1 VEGPERP
8 NQEVEVPTAAKTAA
22 RDDVREL
29 PLESLTIGPGQVRV
43 RGVDTDLDELVE
55 SIRIHGLLEPIVV
68 TPAGTNAYE
77 VVSGQRRYLAYQKL
91 GKRAILAVVL
101 SSIDELTA
109 RVLSLTENL
118 IRKDVDA
125 KDLVDVCTSLFKKY
139 GTALAVSQETGIPY
153 AKVRKY
159 VKYERLIPQLRELF
173 DKGEMSLDSAL
184 TTQDLATDPSTKEI
198 DATLALRIA
207 HKIGKCSS
215 RQLSDLRKR
224 AQRTGPIV
232 EDELRKLVDEPPPSS
247 GPMAQTVRHRI
258 VISLSA
264 AEMNGL
270 LSYAKRSGLEPDE
283 AAREAILEM
292 TRATTSARTSSPWR
306 GAKARV

>member
-1 VEGPERP
+1 
-8 NQEVEVPTAAKTAA
+8 
-22 RDDVREL
+22 
-29 PLESLTIGPGQVRV
+29 
-43 RGVDTDLDELVE
+43 VDTDLDELVD

-68 TPAGTNAYE
+68 TPSGETTYE
-77 VVSGQRRYLAYQKL
+77 VVSGQRRYLAFQKL
-91 GKRAILAVVL
+91 GKGTILAVVL

-173 DKGEMSLDSAL
+173 DKGEISLDSAL
-184 TTQDLATDPSTKEI
+184 TTQDLATEPTTKKI
-198 DATLALRIA
+198 DAALAMRITN
-207 HKIGKCSS
+207 KIGKCSS

-224 AQRTGPIV
+224 VQRAGPIV
-232 EDELRKLVDEPPPSS
+232 EHELQKLIDESPPPSDIATRT
-247 GPMAQTVRHRI
+247 PLHRI

-264 AEMNGL
+264 AEMDGL
-270 LSYAKRSGLEPDE
+270 LSYAKRSRLDPEE
-283 AAREAILEM
+283 AAREAILNVID
-292 TRATTSARTSSPWR
+292 TTTSTRDSSSLR
-306 GAKARV
+306 RAKARSYPRSSMG